1 MSEPIRYSVAELA
14 RLTDSQVDGDGS
26 ITISSVAPIHA
37 AASGAISFLAN
48 QKYAHYLASSK
59 ASAVILDPATPRQ
72 HITALRNP
80 DPYITFAAVIDLFYP
95 YEPHT
100 AVGIAKSAIIDADAQ
115 IHASARVGEL
125 CHIRSK
131 AAIGESTELMSSVYV
146 GKRVRI
152 GKNCL
157 IYPGVKI
164 MDDTVIGDR
173 VIIHASTVLGSDGF
187 GFAPS
192 PKGHR
197 KIKQIGWVEI
207 GDDVELGSNVSVDRG
222 TLGPTKIGRGTKI
235 DNLVMIAHNVE
246 IGEHCFIVAQV
257 GIAGSTKIGNMV
269 ILAGQAGLI
278 GHLEIGDNVIV
289 AAQSGVSH
297 NIPAGA
303 KWLGSPAR
311 DAMETKRREASVS
324 RLPEL
329 LKRVKAL
336 EKKLGIEKE

>member
-1 MSEPIRYSVAELA
+1 MSEPIRFSIAELA
-14 RLTDSQVDGDGS
+14 RLTNSQVDGDGS
-26 ITISSVAPIHA
+26 IMITSVAPIHT
-37 AASGAISFLAN
+37 ASAGAIAFLAN
-48 QKYAHYLASSK
+48 QKYAQYLATSR
-59 ASAVILDPATPRQ
+59 ASAVILDPQTPRE
-72 HITALRNP
+72 HLTAIRNA
-80 DPYITFAAVIDLFYP
+80 DPYFTFAAVVDLLHP
-95 YEPHT
+95 YTPQT
-100 AVGIAKSAIIDADAQ
+100 AVGIAKSTVIESGAEIN
-115 IHASARVGEL
+115 STARIGEL
-125 CHIRSK
+125 CHIRAGST
-131 AAIGESTELMSSVYV
+131 IGADTELMSSVYV
-146 GKRVRI
+146 GKRVKI

-157 IYPGVKI
+157 IYPGVQI
-164 MDDTVIGDR
+164 LDDTIIGDR

-207 GDDVELGSNVSVDRG
+207 GDDVELGSNVSIDRG

-246 IGEHCFIVAQV
+246 VGEHCFIVAQV
-257 GIAGSTKIGNMV
+257 GIAGSTKVGNHV

-297 NIPAGA
+297 SIPAGE

-311 DAMETKRREASVS
+311 EAMQEKRREASVS

-329 LKRVKAL
+329 VKRVKAL
-336 EKKLGIEKE
+336 EKKLGIDKE

>member
-1 MSEPIRYSVAELA
+1 MSEPKQYSVAELA

-26 ITISSVAPIHA
+26 IMISSVTPIHVA
-37 AASGAISFLAN
+37 TSGAISFLAN
-48 QKYAHYLASSK
+48 QKYAHYLATSK
-59 ASAVILDPATPRQ
+59 ASAIILDPSTPRQ
-72 HITALRNP
+72 HLTALRNP
-80 DPYITFAAVIDLFYP
+80 DPYLTFAAVIDLFYP
-95 YEPHT
+95 YEPQT
-100 AVGIAKSAIIDADAQ
+100 PVGVAKSAVVETGADLGSNTR
-115 IHASARVGEL
+115 IGEL
-125 CHIRSK
+125 CHIR
-131 AAIGESTELMSSVYV
+131 AGATVGEGTELVSSVYV

-207 GDDVELGSNVSVDRG
+207 ADDVEIGSNVSIDRG
-222 TLGPTKIGRGTKI
+222 TLGPTKVGRGTKI

-257 GIAGSTKIGNMV
+257 GIAGSTKLGNFV

-278 GHLEIGDNVIV
+278 GHLEIGDNVFV
-289 AAQSGVSH
+289 GAQSGVSH
-297 NIPAGA
+297 SFSAG
-303 KWLGSPAR
+303 KKLLGSPAR
-311 DAMETKRREASVS
+311 EAMETKRREASVS

-329 LKRVKAL
+329 LKRISAL
-336 EKKLGIEKE
+336 EKKLGKEKE